1 MLSIRWLNLPKA
13 IEMMKR
19 REAEILRALLHL
31 SDETKGFTDPEI
43 IMIGGYALR
52 AFISLS
58 RFTRDCD
65 FAVRKE
71 NGWNIDRLKKILP
84 KGYSVQEEEKR
95 DSYGFLRCI
104 KFLRHDRARI
114 KISMDFMEGE
124 IRGRESEDI
133 VLIDEE
139 MIKNR
144 KFVEMRIAGKPVKVA
159 VPDYVDYFIMK
170 VISSRASD
178 IRDIASL
185 IYERGIPTQLKKRV
199 KQILP
204 FPEVFKSKIGERV
217 ISEIRR
223 TTFLN
228 SWKGIFGTQR
238 YTEKDKKKVMELLEK
253 CIKSLY

>member
-1 MLSIRWLNLPKA
+1 MPKA

-19 REAEILRALLHL
+19 REAEILRTLLHL
-31 SDETKGFTDPEI
+31 SRETKGFTNPEL

-65 FAVRKE
+65 FAVKKE

-84 KGYSVQEEEKR
+84 KDYSVEEEEKR
-95 DSYGFLRCI
+95 DNYGFLRCI
-104 KFLRHDRARI
+104 KFLRYDRARI
-114 KISMDFMEGE
+114 KVSMDFMEGE
-124 IRGRESEDI
+124 IRGREPKDI

-139 MIKNR
+139 MVKNR
-144 KFVEMRIAGKPVKVA
+144 KFVEMHIADKPVKVV

-185 IYERGIPTQLKKRV
+185 IHEKGIPSQLKKRV
-199 KQILP
+199 EQILP
-204 FPEVFKSKIGERV
+204 FPEVFKSKMEERV
-217 ISEIRR
+217 IPEIRR
-223 TTFLN
+223 TTFLD

-238 YTEKDKKKVMELLEK
+238 YTEQDKKKVMKLLER
-253 CIKSLY
+253 CVKSLC